1 MTDQA
6 PPGPVS
12 GTPATKNP
20 GAQGAVGAASVRGRR
35 RFPLVWLVPIAT
47 ALIAG
52 WLAWDAFSKR
62 GPLIT
67 VSFDTAA
74 GLTAGQSQLKYRN
87 VVMGTVKTIT
97 IPPDLS
103 KVLVTIETVKE
114 AEPLLTDKTI
124 FWVVKP
130 QLFAGNISGLET
142 ILSGSY
148 LGMRPSSES
157 GATKR
162 EFVGQEDPPILQASV
177 KGTTFRLDSRRL
189 GSISLGAPI
198 FFRDIEVGTVLGWDL
213 HDLASRVAI
222 HAFVRAPYDRYVRDD
237 SNFWNASGLSIS
249 LGANGVNIEMESL
262 RAILLGGIAFDTAH
276 DSTAPISQPDH
287 RFKLYTNLEEAK
299 SAGFGEQI
307 KLISYFPGSVAGVTA
322 GSEVRFH
329 GLKIGEVT
337 RVGLVYD
344 PKSDRIVAPIHYRVE
359 SGRVSNLAKTRG
371 MEPINVAEEM
381 IKRGLRATLQA
392 PSLISPQKVIS
403 LEVLPDAKP
412 GELTEE
418 DGHYVIP
425 AVELGGFDS
434 ITTSASE
441 LLSKINRIDFD
452 KIGNSLVSAA
462 VGIDK
467 TVNGPQIKATLVA
480 LEKAMIDVQ
489 DIARKLDVDGT
500 PALKRLPDIAQQLQE
515 AVTKANRLIGSV
527 DKGYG
532 DSSKF
537 NRELD
542 RLLPQLTDAAR
553 SIRSLADLLSRHPE
567 ALIKGRTNTGK
578 E

>member
-1 MTDQA
+1 MSEQA
-6 PPGPVS
+6 PPGS
-12 GTPATKNP
+12 
-20 GAQGAVGAASVRGRR
+20 ASVRHRR
-35 RFPLVWLVPIAT
+35 RIPLVWIVPILT

-52 WLAWDAFSKR
+52 WLAWDTFSKR
-62 GPLIT
+62 GPTIT
-67 VSFDTAA
+67 VAFDTAA

-87 VVMGTVKTIT
+87 VVMGTVKSIV

-130 QLFAGNISGLET
+130 QLFAGNVSGLET

-148 LGMRPSSES
+148 IGMRPSTDKGTLVRS
-157 GATKR
+157 
-162 EFVGQEDPPILQASV
+162 FVGQEDPPILQASV
-177 KGTTFRLDSRRL
+177 KGTTFRLDTNRL
-189 GSISLGAPI
+189 GSISLGAPV

-222 HAFVRAPYDRYVRDD
+222 HAFVRAPFDRYVRND
-237 SNFWNASGLSIS
+237 SNFWNASGLSVS
-249 LGANGVNIEMESL
+249 LGANGINIQMESL

-276 DSTAPISQPDH
+276 DSTAPISPPDQ
-287 RFKLYTNLEEAK
+287 RFKLYANIEEAK
-299 SAGFGEQI
+299 SAGFGQQI

-322 GSEVRFH
+322 GAEVIFH

-344 PKSDRIVAPIHYRVE
+344 PKKDRVVAPIHYRVE
-359 SGRVSNLAKTRG
+359 AGRVSNLAKAQG
-371 MEPINVAEEM
+371 LEPINVAEEM

-403 LEVLPDAKP
+403 LEVVPDSKQADLEME
-412 GELTEE
+412 G
-418 DGHYVIP
+418 DHYVIP
-425 AVELGGFDS
+425 AAEIGGFDS
-434 ITTSASE
+434 ITASASE

-452 KIGNSLVSAA
+452 KIGSSLLGAA
-462 VGIDK
+462 TGIEQ
-467 TVNGPQIKATLVA
+467 TVNGPQVKATLAA

-489 DIARKLDVDGT
+489 DIAAKLDKDAT
-500 PALKRLPDIAQQLQE
+500 PALKRLPDIALQLQE
-515 AVTKANRLIGSV
+515 AVAKANKLIGSV

-532 DSSKF
+532 DTSKF
-537 NRELD
+537 HRDLD
-542 RLLPQLTDAAR
+542 RLLPQITDAAR
-553 SIRSLADLLSRHPE
+553 SIRALADLLSRNPE